1 MKKSLMGAVALCAVC
16 FPSLVHAVT
25 IDFNDKAAGQ
35 SIANEYAG
43 LGVTFSTDSGGPT
56 FNAAISSYFPGFGT
70 PDPALTNSRDGS
82 SDRQTFL
89 NIDFSS
95 AANGVSFLYNNYGGL
110 FIADTVKSYA
120 GATLLETL
128 SVPNDSGSSLK
139 PVVFSLNGITR
150 ITIEQ
155 PRSGWIFAIDD
166 LTYSL
171 SAGGVPEPAAW
182 AMMLAGFGL
191 VGSAM
196 RRRQK
201 VAVTFA

>member
-16 FPSLVHAVT
+16 FPSIGHAVT
-25 IDFNDKAAGQ
+25 IDFNDKVAGQ
-35 SIANEYAG
+35 SITNEYAG
-43 LGVTFSTDSGGPT
+43 LGVTFSTDSGGST
-56 FNAAISSYFPGFGT
+56 FNAAISTFFPFAGT
-70 PDPALTNSRDGS
+70 PDPALTNSRDGRG
-82 SDRQTFL
+82 DRQKFL

-110 FIADTVKSYA
+110 FIAGSVKSYA

-128 SVPNDSGSSLK
+128 SVPNDSGFSLK

-155 PRSGWIFAIDD
+155 PTDTWLFAMDD

-171 SAGGVPEPAAW
+171 SNTGVPEPAAW

-191 VGSAM
+191 VGGAM
-196 RRRQK
+196 RRRSK